1 MQETAIGEGAKVS
14 EHGIIET
21 FDNDE
26 EALDAFDNGIVVC
39 TYITLISKISIL
51 SIDTCFIG
59 RVYAYCCFEA
69 FFSLSFL
76 TLSWKATLESKKLGN

>member
-1 MQETAIGEGAKVS
+1 MSQETAIREGAKVS

-26 EALDAFDNGIVVC
+26 EAFDAFDNGIVVC
-39 TYITLISKISIL
+39 HCINLISKNCIL

-59 RVYAYCCFEA
+59 
-69 FFSLSFL
+69 
-76 TLSWKATLESKKLGN
+76 